1 MLTDGLYSVRFKT
14 PMGDGSG
21 VVTLIGGKLRGGD
34 AGIAYL
40 GSYTQDG
47 DSFKATVKTQRHTH
61 GLGSVFGKD
70 NVTISLTGKSSGTG
84 TNCTGT
90 AAEAPGVTFQAAL
103 ARISD

>member
-14 PMGDGSG
+14 PMGEGAG
-21 VVTLIGGKLRGGD
+21 VVTLIDGKLCGGD

-47 DSFKATVKTQRHTH
+47 DNFKATVKTQRHTH

-70 NVTISLTGKSSGTG
+70 NVTISLAGKSSGTG
-84 TNCTGT
+84 ADCTGT
-90 AAEAPGVTFQAAL
+90 ADEAPGVSFRAAL
-103 ARISD
+103 ARIGD